1 MKRIHRLF
9 CFPAI
14 FILVGCTLL
23 ATSTQTQMPET
34 QLPVLITSCGQSPGP
49 VMLKVIFQKLKLD
62 FELNPLATASDLK
75 TKKDAGAPYKSL
87 IIVMGASPKGMG
99 AAGISIDDEL
109 NRTEALI
116 EEARRQGITIIGAHI
131 EGMKRRAQGAAPG
144 DNSDELSIDAVA
156 PKSDLLIINKE
167 GNADNRFTLI
177 ANEKKIP
184 LLEVEKNLD
193 LMTEFENSLKAEKA
207 SLIRSK
213 EICFF

>member
-1 MKRIHRLF
+1 MKRIHKLF
-9 CFPAI
+9 CFLAI
-14 FILVGCTLL
+14 FLLIGCALL
-23 ATSTQTQMPET
+23 ATGAQTQMPKVGM
-34 QLPVLITSCGQSPGP
+34 PVLITSCGQSPGP
-49 VMLKVIFQKLKLD
+49 VMLKVVFQKLKLD

-87 IIVMGASPKGMG
+87 IIVMGSSLKGMG

-116 EEARRQGITIIGAHI
+116 EEARRQRITIIGAHI

-193 LMTEFENSLKAEKA
+193 LMTEFEKLFKSRESLPY
-207 SLIRSK
+207 SK
-213 EICFF
+213 